1 MDGNL
6 PPTWSMSLGELIQ
19 EDCVLLDIPEA
30 DKGNLIRT
38 MVDALVRAGRVS
50 DPDPVVRALLERER
64 VMSTGIGGGVAIPHA
79 QCPTVPGLAVALA
92 RPALGVNFDSLDEKP
107 VRLVFMIVGPEERG
121 GFIRVLARISRLL
134 YSGDLQ
140 GRLLE
145 AKTPGDIKRIICEE
159 EERLRG

>member
-1 MDGNL
+1 
-6 PPTWSMSLGELIQ
+6 MSLGELIQ
-19 EDCVLLDIPEA
+19 EDCVLLDIPDAE
-30 DKGNLIRT
+30 KGDLIRR
-38 MVDALVRAGRVS
+38 MVDALVRAGRVA
-50 DPDPVVRALLERER
+50 DPAPVVHALLERER
-64 VMSTGIGGGVAIPHA
+64 VMSTGIGGGVAIPA
-79 QCPTVPGLAVALA
+79 RPDARVCRRWRWSLA
-92 RPALGVNFDSLDEKP
+92 RPPCGVDFDSLDEKP

-145 AKTPGDIKRIICEE
+145 AKTPAEIRRIIREE

>member
-1 MDGNL
+1 MGGAT
-6 PPTWSMSLGELIQ
+6 PPAWSMSLAELIQ
-19 EDCVLLDIPEA
+19 EDCVLLDIPNAEKE
-30 DKGNLIRT
+30 DLIRG

-50 DPDPVVRALLERER
+50 DPGPVVHALLERER

-79 QCPTVPGLAVALA
+79 QCAGVPTLAVVLA
-92 RPALGVNFDSLDEKP
+92 RPSQGVGFDSLDEKP

-140 GRLLE
+140 ARLLE
-145 AKTPGDIKRIICEE
+145 ARTPADIRRIISEE
-159 EERLRG
+159 EEKLRG

>member
-1 MDGNL
+1 
-6 PPTWSMSLGELIQ
+6 MSLGALIQ
-19 EDCVLLDIPEA
+19 EDCVLLDIPCT
-30 DKGNLIRT
+30 DKGDLIRH
-38 MVDALVRAGRVS
+38 MVDALVRAGRV
-50 DPDPVVRALLERER
+50 PDAGPVVHALLERER

-79 QCPTVPGLAVALA
+79 QCPSVPALAVVLA
-92 RPALGVNFDSLDEKP
+92 RPSSGVDFDSLDEKP

-140 GRLLE
+140 VRLLE
-145 AKTPGDIKRIICEE
+145 AKAPGDVQRIISEE